1 MRRPAPI
8 GGATPPEMSTGN
20 EDDDELL
27 KQIAARESLDKPR
40 RWQHYLH
47 VPTEQVAYGVAA
59 PLDALGWAVYIL
71 PPETAG
77 DDEPAWCVI
86 AELTNV
92 VLTANLVRS
101 TRELFETITARLP
114 GTEYDGWQ
122 ASMEWDEK
130 LDGRDWPD
138 SLE

>member
-59 PLDALGWAVYIL
+59 PLDALG
-71 PPETAG
+71 
-77 DDEPAWCVI
+77 
-86 AELTNV
+86 
-92 VLTANLVRS
+92 
-101 TRELFETITARLP
+101 TARLP

>member
-59 PLDALGWAVYIL
+59 PLDALGWPCTSCHRRPRA
-71 PPETAG
+71 TTSQHGA
-77 DDEPAWCVI
+77 
-86 AELTNV
+86 
-92 VLTANLVRS
+92 
-101 TRELFETITARLP
+101 
-114 GTEYDGWQ
+114 
-122 ASMEWDEK
+122 
-130 LDGRDWPD
+130 
-138 SLE
+138 